1 MIINF
6 YAKNQSDCFLP
17 GQHLFSECSMVDIA
31 RVFSPVVVLEGG
43 EARPKT
49 SDRIRSASAKRL
61 SSADAHRTPRI
72 SSAVS
77 TIESDSIT
85 HGRYATHDEK
95 DSEVEL
101 REALTTRK

>member
-1 MIINF
+1 MLKINRIVF
-6 YAKNQSDCFLP
+6 YQDNTYFP
-17 GQHLFSECSMVDIA
+17 ECSMVDIA

-49 SDRIRSASAKRL
+49 SDHIRNPSAKRL
-61 SSADAHRTPRI
+61 SSADAHRTPNI
-72 SSAVS
+72 SSAVL

-85 HGRYATHDEK
+85 HGRYDEK
-95 DSEVEL
+95 DSEAEL